1 MSTRRERI
9 IDILKKS
16 GRPLTINEIAYE
28 LGLNDP
34 KEIKHLYDDIIH
46 ASRSLQRRSNGRLM
60 IVMEPPKCAVCGF
73 TFKELKRL
81 RKPSKCPKCRSERI
95 LPPRFLIVET

>member
-28 LGLNDP
+28 LGLDDP
-34 KEIKHLYDDIIH
+34 KEIKHLY
-46 ASRSLQRRSNGRLM
+46 
-60 IVMEPPKCAVCGF
+60 C
-73 TFKELKRL
+73 T
-81 RKPSKCPKCRSERI
+81 RI
-95 LPPRFLIVET
+95 PLVAEEK